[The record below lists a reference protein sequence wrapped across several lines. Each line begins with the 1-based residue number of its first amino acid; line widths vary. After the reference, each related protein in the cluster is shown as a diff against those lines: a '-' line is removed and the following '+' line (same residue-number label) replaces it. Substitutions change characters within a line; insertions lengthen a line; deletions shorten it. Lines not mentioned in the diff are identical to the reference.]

1 MSVFKRVAVA
11 VIFMAVLFSV
21 NGQSGNVGMTLEL
34 KPILKVDMI
43 APDQID
49 FVFNSKEEFVK
60 GITKKSATVLK
71 ITSTVNWDM
80 YAIGRTTYETS
91 YGKTSWNQE
100 QSFDRTTNSV
110 ANLPLSLLELRQNRI
125 NNGSYG
131 SNGLYNDYSQEF
143 SNNVNGGNS
152 IYVPSDGSLSP
163 PARNGKYIAGH
174 SGIAQDNVR
183 DYIPAGSYESN
194 SPNANDF
201 YYEMDYRILP
211 GYPAIFPNASSSD
224 ATAYQD
230 IVSYSR
236 ANSVIAGRTDENFE
250 NYYAEPGLYTMRVQ
264 YIILEDQ

>member
-1 MSVFKRVAVA
+1 MNVFKRVLGTVFF
-11 VIFMAVLFSV
+11 ILMALNVK
-21 NGQSGNVGMTLEL
+21 GQTSTVGMTLDL

-49 FVFNSKEEFVK
+49 FVFNSIEEFSK
-60 GITKKSATVLK
+60 GITKKSATILK

-91 YGKTSWNQE
+91 YGKTSWKQE
-100 QSFDRTTNSV
+100 QSFDRTMNSV

-125 NNGSYG
+125 NNGSSG

-143 SNNVNGGNS
+143 KNEVNGGNS

-163 PARNGKYIAGH
+163 PDSNGKYIAGH
-174 SGIAQDNVR
+174 NGVAQDNVL
-183 DYIPAGSYESN
+183 DFIPAGSYDSN
-194 SPNANDF
+194 APNSSDY

-211 GYPAIFPNASSSD
+211 GYPAIFPNASNED

-230 IVSYSR
+230 IISYSK
-236 ANSVIAGRTDENFE
+236 ANSVVAGRVNDSYEKN
-250 NYYAEPGLYTMRVQ
+250 YAEPGVYTMKVQ